1 MAEADARAWEEHFK
15 RSAECSVHLP
25 PRSPGCISGAERAV
39 VSASIQAFQLGET
52 GGGSFLL
59 RAAERRAERR
69 GDFPY
74 VSALKLFIAE
84 EQRHARDLGYFMR
97 QEGIPAMPTH
107 WTNTAFR
114 MVRKMMGIEL
124 RIVTLLTAELIA
136 MSYYRALGRAT
147 NAPFLRALCRRILRD
162 ETSHIRFQS
171 SMLRQLRRHR
181 PRWIVS
187 VELSLQRALLL
198 LTLWAVW
205 SGHRRCFTA
214 GGYTLARVNRESQQW
229 LTRLTAS
236 KQLVAR

>member
-1 MAEADARAWEEHFK
+1 MAEADAQAWEEQFK
-15 RSAECSVHLP
+15 RSAESSVHVP
-25 PRSPGCISGAERAV
+25 PRSPGCMSGAERAV
-39 VSASIQAFQLGET
+39 VSASIQAFQLGES

-74 VSALKLFIAE
+74 VSALKLFVAE
-84 EQRHARDLGYFMR
+84 EQRHARDLGYFMQ
-97 QEGIPAMPTH
+97 QEGIPARPTH

-114 MVRKMMGIEL
+114 MIRKMMGIEL
-124 RIVTLLTAELIA
+124 CIVTLLTAELIA

-147 NAPFLRALCRRILRD
+147 NAPFLRALCRKILRD
-162 ETSHIRFQS
+162 EASHIRFQS

-181 PRWIVS
+181 PRWIVA
-187 VELSLQRALLL
+187 VELGLQRALLL

-205 SGHRRCFTA
+205 SGHRRVFTA

-229 LTRLTAS
+229 LSRS
-236 KQLVAR
+236 